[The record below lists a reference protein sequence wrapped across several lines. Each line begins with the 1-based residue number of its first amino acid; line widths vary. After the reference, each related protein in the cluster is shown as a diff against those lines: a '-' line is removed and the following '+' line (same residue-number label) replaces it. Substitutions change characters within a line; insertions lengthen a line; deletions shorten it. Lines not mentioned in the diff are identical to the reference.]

1 MSSFLDFIKLSAG
14 YLNYYVAAEIYYLAG
29 AVFFMLLYS
38 ILRGDTRRRVLS
50 GSLDYHKFHLNM
62 IMNDSTV
69 DTKNRELAQAM
80 IWAITRQLPD
90 DIKNRGGGK
99 ALLRSFMGD
108 KTALN
113 TCGSIF
119 YDIARNYRYID
130 QRIVKLN
137 NTLLG
142 TFYRIFFLESL
153 FSGVSALYMDIF
165 LLKSFILKPGEGS
178 SKLYLEMFKELKASK
193 MDET

>member
-1 MSSFLDFIKLSAG
+1 MDYIRSLAG
-14 YLNYYVAAEIYYLAG
+14 YLDHYIAAEIYYMAG
-29 AVFFMLLYS
+29 AAFFMLIYS
-38 ILRGDTRRRVLS
+38 LIRGGTWRRILAS
-50 GSLDYHKFHLNM
+50 SLDYHKFHLNM
-62 IMNDSTV
+62 ILNDSSA
-69 DTKNRELAQAM
+69 DAKNRELAQAM

-142 TFYRIFFLESL
+142 SFYRIFFLESFL
-153 FSGVSALYMDIF
+153 SGAAALYMDLF
-165 LLKSFILKPGEGS
+165 LVKSFIFKPEEGAP
-178 SKLYLEMFKELKASK
+178 KLYLEMFKDLRSSK
-193 MDET
+193 SE

>member
-1 MSSFLDFIKLSAG
+1 LDYIRSLAG
-14 YLNYYVAAEIYYLAG
+14 YLDYYIAAEIYYIAG
-29 AVFFMLLYS
+29 AAVLVYIYS
-38 ILRGDTRRRVLS
+38 LIRGGAWRRILAS
-50 GSLDYHKFHLNM
+50 SLDYHKFHLNM
-62 IMNDSTV
+62 ILNDSSAEA
-69 DTKNRELAQAM
+69 KNRELAQAM

-90 DIKNRGGGK
+90 DIKKRGGGK

-130 QRIVKLN
+130 KRIIKLN

-142 TFYRIFFLESL
+142 TVYRIFFLESFL
-153 FSGVSALYMDIF
+153 SGAAALYMDLF
-165 LLKSFILKPGEGS
+165 LLKSFILKPVEGAP
-178 SKLYLEMFKELKASK
+178 KLYLELFKDLRASK
-193 MDET
+193 AGKT

>member
-1 MSSFLDFIKLSAG
+1 MDYLKSMAG

-29 AVFFMLLYS
+29 AAFLMFIYS
-38 ILRGDTRRRVLS
+38 LIRGGVWRRILAS
-50 GSLDYHKFHLNM
+50 SLDYHKFHLNM
-62 IMNDSTV
+62 IMNDSAV

-90 DIKNRGGGK
+90 DIKKMGGGK
-99 ALLRSFMGD
+99 ALLRSFMGE

-142 TFYRIFFLESL
+142 TFYRIFFLESFL
-153 FSGVSALYMDIF
+153 SGVSALYMDIF
-165 LLKSFILKPGEGS
+165 LLKSFIFKPLEGS
-178 SKLYLEMFKELKASK
+178 PKLYLEMFKELKASK
-193 MDET
+193 MEET

>member
-1 MSSFLDFIKLSAG
+1 MDYLRSIAG
-14 YLNYYVAAEIYYLAG
+14 YLNHYVASEIYFLAG
-29 AVFFMLLYS
+29 AAFFMFIYS
-38 ILRGDTRRRVLS
+38 LLRGGTWRRILS

-80 IWAITRQLPD
+80 IWAITRQLPE
-90 DIKNRGGGK
+90 DIKNKKGGL

-153 FSGVSALYMDIF
+153 LSGVSALYMDIF
-165 LLKSFILKPGEGS
+165 LLKSLIFKPGEGS
-178 SKLYLEMFKELKASK
+178 PRLYLEMFKELKASK
-193 MDET
+193 IEET

>member
-1 MSSFLDFIKLSAG
+1 MDYLKSIAG
-14 YLNYYVAAEIYYLAG
+14 YLNYYVASEIYYLAG
-29 AVFFMLLYS
+29 AAFLMFLYS
-38 ILRGDTRRRVLS
+38 FLRGGIWRRILAC
-50 GSLDYHKFHLNM
+50 SLDYHKFHLSM
-62 IMNDSTV
+62 IMNDSAV

-90 DIKNRGGGK
+90 DVKNSRGGK

-142 TFYRIFFLESL
+142 TFYRIFFLESFL
-153 FSGVSALYMDIF
+153 SGVSALYMDIF
-165 LLKSFILKPGEGS
+165 LLKSFIFQPGEGS
-178 SKLYLEMFKELKASK
+178 PRLYLEMFKEIKASK
-193 MDET
+193 MEET